1 MSTDYKGGK
10 PMGKVSGNPRPVL
23 TPSPIPSL
31 PNMTPDDDDEGAFN
45 EHTPVVDMSSLF
57 KKVGQTSSMI
67 KQLVQGEM
75 PELRK
80 DVKEAVTASKDAQRE
95 AYDAKTEATLAKERI
110 EDVRHRVECLEP
122 LKVTEAATQ
131 ARVNGL
137 TDKITEGSDK
147 RRWLTGVI
155 VGLAVTLLGSA
166 GTAIWWA
173 SQVDAS
179 VRHESG
185 VREQYDRVIV
195 EKLDDRPTRDE
206 VLTRNELK
214 GLRDD
219 LTKSRQPTLSE
230 WMDSLP
236 PAKQQAV
243 KRLIGSDPTAIP

>member
-1 MSTDYKGGK
+1 
-10 PMGKVSGNPRPVL
+10 
-23 TPSPIPSL
+23 
-31 PNMTPDDDDEGAFN
+31 
-45 EHTPVVDMSSLF
+45 
-57 KKVGQTSSMI
+57 MI

-80 DVKEAVTASKDAQRE
+80 DVKEAVDASKLAQRE
-95 AYDAKTEATLAKERI
+95 AYDAKTEATLAKDRI

-137 TDKITEGSDK
+137 TDKITEGADK

-173 SQVDAS
+173 SQVDSS

-195 EKLDDRPTRDE
+195 EKLGERPTRDE
-206 VLTRNELK
+206 VLTRSELK
-214 GLRDD
+214 GLRDE
-219 LTKSRQPTLSE
+219 LVKSREPTAQE
-230 WMDSLP
+230 WLDGLP
-236 PAKQQAV
+236 PEKRQTL
-243 KRLIGSDPTAIP
+243 KRLLGAEFTKVQTPPP

>member
-10 PMGKVSGNPRPVL
+10 PMGKASGNPRPVL

-45 EHTPVVDMSSLF
+45 EHTPVVDMAGLF

-67 KQLVQGEM
+67 RQLVQGEI
-75 PELRK
+75 PALRE
-80 DVKEAVTASKDAQRE
+80 DVKEAVDASKLAQRE

-122 LKVTEAATQ
+122 VKIAEAATQ
-131 ARVNGL
+131 VRVNGL
-137 TDKITEGSDK
+137 TEKIDAGYNK

-155 VGLAVTLLGSA
+155 VGLGITLLGSA

-206 VLTRNELK
+206 VLTRTELK
-214 GLRDD
+214 GLRDE
-219 LTKSRQPTLSE
+219 LVKSREPTVE
-230 WMDSLP
+230 DWYNSLP
-236 PAKQQAV
+236 TAKQYAI
-243 KRLIGSDPTAIP
+243 KRLVGVDPTAVQ